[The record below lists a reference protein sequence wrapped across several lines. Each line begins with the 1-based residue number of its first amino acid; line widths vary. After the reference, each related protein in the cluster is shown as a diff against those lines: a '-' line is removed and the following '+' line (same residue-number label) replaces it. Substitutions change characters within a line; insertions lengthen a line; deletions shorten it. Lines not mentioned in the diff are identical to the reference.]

1 MVLEGLDWSPI
12 SAKSAKWLDRSFLEE
27 EIPNAMLHLN
37 KEKAPSLDG
46 FTITFYQE
54 CWETF

>member
-12 SAKSAKWLDRSFLEE
+12 SAKSAKSLDRSFSEE

-37 KEKAPSLDG
+37 KEKAPGPNG
-46 FTITFYQE
+46 FTIAFYQE
-54 CWETF
+54 C

>member
-12 SAKSAKWLDRSFLEE
+12 SAKSAKSLDRSFSEE

-37 KEKAPSLDG
+37 KEKAPGPDG
-46 FTITFYQE
+46 FTIAFYQE
-54 CWETF
+54 CWETI